1 MLLTCDIFLYSVF
14 FFIFILVLHFLLE
27 VYIFFAELILVY
39 DIKQWSWQFGQS
51 VTSLCDSFKNINAYS
66 YYLLLF

>member
-14 FFIFILVLHFLLE
+14 FLIFILVLHFLLE